1 MKNPMQTLHDLGQSL
16 WLDDLHRGLITS
28 GELKQLIEGDGLCGL
43 SSNPIIFEKAMD
55 ESDEYQD
62 MLEAPESQDIPSKTL
77 YERIAVRDVQE
88 AAEMFR
94 FVYLATSGR
103 DGFVSLE
110 ISPRLARDPQG
121 TLGEARR
128 LWHMVAR
135 ENAMIKIPGTP
146 EMTPVIQ
153 QLIGEGINVNITL
166 ISTERAYE
174 QVAMAYIDG
183 LESLTQAG
191 GDPSK
196 VASVV
201 SIPIRSIDEAIEA
214 WIEAR
219 RRGPLSLKELE
230 MLTSI
235 SGRVAIANAKLLY
248 QKYREIL
255 SGDRWQ
261 SLCLKGANP
270 QRLVWIGTAMTN
282 PAFSDVHYVEALIG
296 TDTINAVPPDT
307 LASFRDHGHA
317 RETLTEGLEEA
328 RHTMDLLAPA
338 GIPFEELTEKL
349 LADGVGQFED
359 AFTRLLHTTSRGS
372 QRSGGDPVTFLR
384 MKLFQEF
391 YKGRQLT

>member
-28 GELKQLIEGDGLCGL
+28 GELKRLIEADGLCGL

-62 MLEAPESQDIPSKTL
+62 LLEAPESRGIPSKTL
-77 YERIAVRDVQE
+77 YERIAVRDIQE
-88 AAEMFR
+88 AAEAFR
-94 FVYLATSGR
+94 SVYLATTGR

-110 ISPRLARDPQG
+110 ISPRLAHDPQG

-153 QLIGEGINVNITL
+153 QLIGESINVNITL
-166 ISTERAYE
+166 VFTERAYE
-174 QVAMAYIDG
+174 QVAMAYING
-183 LESLTQAG
+183 LESLAQAG
-191 GDPSK
+191 GDLSK
-196 VASVV
+196 VASVA
-201 SIPIRSIDEAIEA
+201 SIPIRGIDEAVEI
-214 WIEAR
+214 WIEAQ

-230 MLTSI
+230 MLASI

-248 QKYREIL
+248 QKYQEIL

-261 SLCLKGANP
+261 SLCLKGAKP
-270 QRLVWIGTAMTN
+270 QRLTWISTAMTN

-296 TDTINAVPPDT
+296 PDTINAVPPDT

-317 RETLTEGLEEA
+317 RGTLTEGLDEA

-338 GIPFEELTEKL
+338 GIPFEELTVKL

-359 AFTRLLHTTSRGS
+359 AFAKLLHTTNRGS

-384 MKLFQEF
+384 MKLFKEF